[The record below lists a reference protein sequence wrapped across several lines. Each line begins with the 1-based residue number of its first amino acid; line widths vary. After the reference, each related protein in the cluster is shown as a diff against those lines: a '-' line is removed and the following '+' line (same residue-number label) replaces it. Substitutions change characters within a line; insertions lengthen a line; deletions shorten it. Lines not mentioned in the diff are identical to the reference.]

1 MREEQE
7 TQFDRDL
14 KGTPQDHRNTKR
26 RSSLDFSSDAV
37 WLLATATGHNDD
49 DVRTLHKSEL
59 PSELTTIRRR
69 RRRLTKVPGAPSPD
83 KNSWRYST
91 DRHRSETRSKAGCFN
106 FSGSHP
112 LDRTHFSLD
121 NFSLLLWPCVILRQ
135 QDTHTYSLKALTM
148 TTDTRNRFRIRGS
161 IRPEKKHKKKVVS
174 LSKGGHPRST
184 IRPVVLRTGHTRA
197 HSHTHARTH
206 SQADPPAAFPVK
218 MDSKSGFFT
227 RRRVGSK
234 SEFDF
239 RDSPLSFDTLFTKST
254 KSLHKKLVDFMYL
267 KTTV

>member
-49 DVRTLHKSEL
+49 DVRSLHKSEL

-69 RRRLTKVPGAPSPD
+69 RRRLTKVPGAPAPD

-161 IRPEKKHKKKVVS
+161 IRPEKKHKKK
-174 LSKGGHPRST
+174 LSHSPREG
-184 IRPVVLRTGHTRA
+184 IRDRRSVPLSSGLGTHALTR
-197 HSHTHARTH
+197 SRTHART
-206 SQADPPAAFPVK
+206 
-218 MDSKSGFFT
+218 
-227 RRRVGSK
+227 RRQILLLL
-234 SEFDF
+234 F
-239 RDSPLSFDTLFTKST
+239 R
-254 KSLHKKLVDFMYL
+254 
-267 KTTV
+267 